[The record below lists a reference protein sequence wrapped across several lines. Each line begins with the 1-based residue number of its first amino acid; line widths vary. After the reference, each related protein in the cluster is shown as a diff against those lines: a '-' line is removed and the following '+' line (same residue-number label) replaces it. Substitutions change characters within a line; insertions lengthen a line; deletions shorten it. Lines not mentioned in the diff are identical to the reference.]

1 MNTSNCMYN
10 ILSFFYKEKGEL
22 GVSWALFSLIITRK
36 KTMLYQLHVHV
47 ILWTVGYIC
56 FLQIYAHFGKFIISS
71 IDINHK
77 KSKVNVVKSYN
88 SGITVLNLQVPAFK
102 CLVVI
107 QILFAHGF
115 IQVTTT
121 CRNYFKF
128 TLFWTCWILIVHWQW
143 I

>member
-22 GVSWALFSLIITRK
+22 GVRALFSLIITRK

-47 ILWTVGYIC
+47 CTVGYAFSDMC
-56 FLQIYAHFGKFIISS
+56 KFWKIYHSS
-71 IDINHK
+71 ININQK
-77 KSKVNVVKSYN
+77 RSKVNVVKSYN
-88 SGITVLNLQVPAFK
+88 SRITVLNLQVPAFK

-107 QILFAHGF
+107 QILSAHGF

-128 TLFWTCWILIVHWQW
+128 TLF
-143 I
+143 